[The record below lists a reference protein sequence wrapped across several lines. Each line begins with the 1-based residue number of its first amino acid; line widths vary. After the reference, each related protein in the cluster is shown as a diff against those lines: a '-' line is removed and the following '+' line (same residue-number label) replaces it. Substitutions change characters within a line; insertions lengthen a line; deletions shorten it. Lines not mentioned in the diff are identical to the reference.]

1 MKILGIDP
9 GTTQSG
15 FIILDTDTLRVLDKG
30 IGDNEHIWDT
40 CGGFNQ
46 GFEVDAAVIEMVASY
61 GMAVGAET
69 FETVYWIGRFSSE
82 LLRQGV
88 PVTLYKKKIDINPT
102 LCFSNKAKDGNI
114 RQALLDIF
122 PANGGGKT
130 PQVGTTKEPGNLFGV
145 SSHLWSAL
153 AVATAYALNNK
164 LIVRK

>member
-1 MKILGIDP
+1 MIIIGIDP

-15 FIILDTDTLRVLDKG
+15 YVILHTNTMEILDKG
-30 IGDNEHIWDT
+30 IKDNKSLWDT

-46 GFEVDAAVIEMVASY
+46 GFDVDVAVIEMVASY
-61 GMAVGAET
+61 GMAVGATT
-69 FETVYWIGRFSSE
+69 FETVYWIGMFSSE
-82 LLRQGV
+82 LQRRGT
-88 PVTLYKKKIDINPT
+88 PVVLYKKKIDINPA
-102 LCFSNKAKDGNI
+102 LCFSNKAKDNNI